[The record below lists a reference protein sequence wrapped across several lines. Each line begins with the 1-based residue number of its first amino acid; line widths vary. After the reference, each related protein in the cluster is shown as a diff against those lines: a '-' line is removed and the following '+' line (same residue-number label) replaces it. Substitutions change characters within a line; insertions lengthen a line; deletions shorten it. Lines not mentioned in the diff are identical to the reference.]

1 MAHIKTNNQMETKKE
16 IDYKLVNEAFEREGW
31 VKYIQFMAGSKYVK
45 GNDTV
50 TCYFGH
56 FRLNGKSVSEAY
68 ICEMLHLGDKRTIQ
82 VCGAIAPD
90 SIFSKYGQAF
100 LAGVRWADE
109 HPINKQEEKEKN

>member
-1 MAHIKTNNQMETKKE
+1 MKGKKKL
-16 IDYKLVNEAFEREGW
+16 DYKLVNEAFEREGW
-31 VKYIQFMAGSKYVK
+31 MMYHQFMAGNRYVK
-45 GNDTV
+45 GEDTV

-56 FRLNGKSVSEAY
+56 FRLNGKSVNEAY
-68 ICEMLHLGDKRTIQ
+68 ICEMLHLGNKRMIQ

-109 HPINKQEEKEKN
+109 HPINKQETELK

>member
-1 MAHIKTNNQMETKKE
+1 MEGKKE
-16 IDYKLVNEAFEREGW
+16 LDYQLVNEAFEREGW
-31 VKYIQFMAGSKYVK
+31 VMYHQFMAGNRYVK
-45 GNDTV
+45 GEDTV

-56 FRLNGKSVSEAY
+56 FRLNGKSVSEAF
-68 ICEMLHLGDKRTIQ
+68 ICEMLHLGNKRMIQ

-109 HPINKQEEKEKN
+109 HPINKQETELK

>member
-1 MAHIKTNNQMETKKE
+1 MEGKKE
-16 IDYKLVNEAFEREGW
+16 LDYKLVDEVFTREGW
-31 VKYIQFMAGSKYVK
+31 VKYIQFMAGSRYVK

-82 VCGAIAPD
+82 VCDAVAPN

-109 HPINKQEEKEKN
+109 HPINEQKQKGKN